1 MPTLL
6 FLTGAPGSGKSTLA
20 RLLVGERPLALL
32 LDLDT
37 LRGQLGGWRDDPT
50 AAGIRARELGLAL
63 ARTQLEAGG
72 DVVVPQFVR
81 RPQLVAQCRELAAAT
96 GSTFVLAALVSS
108 PEEAADRFR
117 GRLGSPDANHRD
129 AAFLQAAADAEPV
142 DVLYAGMLTM
152 LAGFPETRYV
162 ESIPGDIP
170 GTLTAM
176 RATLPT

>member
-1 MPTLL
+1 MPTLV

-20 RLLVGERPLALL
+20 RLLVDERPLSLL

-37 LRGQLGGWRDDPT
+37 LRGQLGGWRADPE
-50 AAGIRARELGLAL
+50 AAGVRARELGLAI
-63 ARTQLEAGG
+63 ARTQLQAGD

-81 RPQLVAQCRELAAAT
+81 RPPLIEQCRDLAAAT
-96 GSTFVLAALVSS
+96 GARFVLVALVSS

-117 GRLGSPDANHRD
+117 ARLGSPDANHRD

-142 DVLYAGMLTM
+142 EALYQAMLTM

-162 ESIPGDIP
+162 PSLPGDIK
-170 GTLTAM
+170 GTLAAV
-176 RATLPT
+176 RASLPA